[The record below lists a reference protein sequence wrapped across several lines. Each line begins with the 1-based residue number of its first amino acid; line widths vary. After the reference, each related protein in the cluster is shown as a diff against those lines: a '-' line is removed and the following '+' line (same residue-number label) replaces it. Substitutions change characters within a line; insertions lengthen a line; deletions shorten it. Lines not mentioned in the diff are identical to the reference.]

1 MSATQGQ
8 AQALHTWTFR
18 VPTSE
23 DAVPQARHT
32 VQNAFIA
39 WGIPPK
45 CELNYTMSVIASEVI
60 TNAIR
65 HTHLLTSEVL
75 VTVEVTHEHS
85 VRLGVRD
92 NHPFTP
98 KALTE
103 PVDQTGGRGLLI
115 VRQLVTDSGGSTT
128 IERHSDGKTI
138 WVEMPWTEE
147 C

>member
-1 MSATQGQ
+1 MGVTPRQE
-8 AQALHTWTFR
+8 QALHTWTFR

-32 VQNAFIA
+32 VQNAMIA
-39 WGIPPK
+39 WEIPPQSDAV
-45 CELNYTMSVIASEVI
+45 YTMSVIASEII

-65 HTHLLTSEVL
+65 HTKLLTNEVL
-75 VTVEVTHEHS
+75 VTVEVTHDKR

-98 KALTE
+98 KALTD

-115 VRQLVTDSGGSTT
+115 VRQLVADSGGRTT
-128 IERHSDGKTI
+128 IERHDDGKTI
-138 WVEMPWTEE
+138 WVEMPWG
-147 C
+147 